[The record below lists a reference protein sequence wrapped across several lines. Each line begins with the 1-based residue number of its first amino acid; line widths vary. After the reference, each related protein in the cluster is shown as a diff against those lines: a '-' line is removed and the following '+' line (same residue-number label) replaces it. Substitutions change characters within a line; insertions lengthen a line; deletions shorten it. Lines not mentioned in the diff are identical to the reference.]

1 MKLRLLLLAI
11 GSIMLLALG
20 CSESPNINSPVDM
33 ETIQLVQRPDFIDT
47 RPQEV
52 QAAHLIDLSD
62 GYVIESA
69 DKKPPKPPPEPDPPG
84 EDPNPNPAHK
94 YAYIVG
100 ISDYE
105 GTIND
110 LQYCD
115 DDAMDMK
122 QFLQGEGFSVQMDLD
137 RNATADNIVAGLNW
151 LAAQAE
157 PGDEIFFYYSGHGNK
172 VGGSGS
178 CLISTDLYYISHGYV
193 MNIFNSANCTKTMVA
208 IDACKIGS
216 FLSDGNDGSFI
227 ATASNNSYSYD
238 APDLQAGAWTYYFL
252 EAANGSYV
260 FAEEIAPY
268 AEDGMKAWAK
278 IWGVRVS
285 PSHTD
290 KYTGSLDI

>member
-33 ETIQLVQRPDFIDT
+33 ESIQLVQRPDFIDT
-47 RPQEV
+47 RPEEV
-52 QAAHLIDLSD
+52 QQAHMIALSD
-62 GYVIESA
+62 GYAFESA
-69 DKKPPKPPPEPDPPG
+69 SKKPPKPPPDPLV
-84 EDPNPNPAHK
+84 DPNPNPAHK

-105 GTIND
+105 GTVND

-115 DDAMDMK
+115 DDAQNMR
-122 QFLQGEGFSVQMDLD
+122 QYLQGEGFSVQMDLN

-151 LAAQAE
+151 LVAQAE
-157 PGDEIFFYYSGHGNK
+157 PGDEIFFYYSGHGDK
-172 VGGSGS
+172 VGQYGS
-178 CLISTDLYYISHGYV
+178 CLISTDLYYVTHGYV
-193 MNIFNSANCTKTMVA
+193 MSIFNSANCSKAMVA

-216 FLSDGNDGSFI
+216 FLGAGNDGSFI
-227 ATASNNSYSYD
+227 STASNNTYSYD

-252 EAANGSYV
+252 EGGGNYI
-260 FAEEIAPY
+260 FAEEVAPY

-285 PSHTD
+285 PNHTD
-290 KYTGSLDI
+290 KYTGGLDI